1 MGDLADEWP
10 LPAMRAAFGDRW
22 DIRRARHAEIVAVP
36 RDSAGDPCLRATSA
50 AVLRVLLG
58 EAEWARLMAKYRPSH
73 GAADRQVRGHAGRAQ
88 EGLPVSS
95 G

>member
-10 LPAMRAAFGDRW
+10 LPAMRAALGDRW
-22 DIRRARHAEIVAVP
+22 DIRRTRHAEIVAVP
-36 RDSAGDPCLRATSA
+36 RDGAGDPLIATSA

-88 EGLPVSS
+88 EGLPASS